1 MKYFLSGMVLLFIVC
16 LAQAQTPATW
26 ITKSTNPH
34 DAEPYVAY
42 ADKGHPLSD
51 TAVFAL
57 SSKGL
62 YGTGASIAE
71 VDGKRIFFHGG
82 FRVWAR
88 VLPGDHNFRIALT
101 QGTRIGESRFPIHD
115 MKPGHV
121 YEAEF
126 LVRVKDFEVKIHD
139 LGENPNFAIQV
150 KDDIHAVSFG
160 SK

>member
-1 MKYFLSGMVLLFIVC
+1 MKASIAVLLLLSVYAAH
-16 LAQAQTPATW
+16 AQAPGAW

-34 DAEPYVAY
+34 DVEPYVAY
-42 ADKGHPLSD
+42 PDKGHPLSD

-82 FRVWAR
+82 FRVWVR
-88 VLPGDHNFRIALT
+88 VLPGDHTFRLALT
-101 QGTRIGESRFPIHD
+101 QGTRIGESRFPVQD

-121 YEAEF
+121 Y
-126 LVRVKDFEVKIHD
+126 
-139 LGENPNFAIQV
+139 
-150 KDDIHAVSFG
+150 
-160 SK
+160 